1 MKEIQSYSLLPALN
15 RTATATGTGVD
26 LQPTINIMGRNMKA
40 ILNVGAVVSSASPED
55 ATLDVTIEESDA
67 LGSGY
72 AAISGAAFTQVTSAI
87 GAVHEE
93 IHFIQTKRYIRAVGT
108 QAGTGDE
115 VDYCVLVAGVLRLSQ
130 A

>member
-1 MKEIQSYSLLPALN
+1 MIREYTIEELLPALN

-26 LQPTINIMGRNMKA
+26 LQGKINPGGREMKA
-40 ILNVGAVVSSASPED
+40 YLNVGLGVSSASPVD
-55 ATLDVTIEESDA
+55 NTLDVKIQESDA

-72 AAISGAAFTQVTSAI
+72 TDISGATFTQVAGVSPTS
-87 GAVHEE
+87 ET
-93 IHFIQTKRYIRAVGT
+93 IHFQTNKRYVRAIGT

-115 VDYCVLVAGVLRLSQ
+115 FDYGVFLVARERMTI